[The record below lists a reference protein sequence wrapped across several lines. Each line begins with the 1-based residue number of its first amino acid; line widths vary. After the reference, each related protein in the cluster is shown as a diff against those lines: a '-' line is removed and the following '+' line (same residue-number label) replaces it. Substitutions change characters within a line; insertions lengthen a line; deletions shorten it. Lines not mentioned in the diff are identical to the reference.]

1 MSSYLSI
8 FQNEERRTNH
18 AHLDE
23 KRREPKKAS
32 SDTVVITTRKKVYI
46 SCETAIV
53 FMEISFVYPY
63 FVNDAYVL

>member
-23 KRREPKKAS
+23 KRIFEIS
-32 SDTVVITTRKKVYI
+32 NSDTTEITTRKKFYT
-46 SCETAIV
+46 SCDMAIV
-53 FMEISFVYPY
+53 FVEITFVYPC
-63 FVNDAYVL
+63 FVNGAYVL

>member
-23 KRREPKKAS
+23 KRFLKIRS
-32 SDTVVITTRKKVYI
+32 TDTTVITTSKKVYI
-46 SCETAIV
+46 SCEMVIIS
-53 FMEISFVYPY
+53 MEFPFVYPY
-63 FVNDAYVL
+63 FVNDAFVL